1 MYYKGLACSHEQWI
15 DEKDSNSKNIKT
27 DYDELELKDG
37 RKVKVSFLHVY
48 CPECGKEMVV
58 GLSDGESEPE

>member
-1 MYYKGLACSHEQWI
+1 MYYKCLACSNEQWI
-15 DEKDSNSKNIKT
+15 DEKDSDSDNVKV

-37 RKVKVSFLHVY
+37 RKVRVSFLHVY

>member
-1 MYYKGLACSHEQWI
+1 MYYKCLACSHEQWI

-58 GLSDGESEPE
+58 WLSDGESEPE